1 VTLHTSLAHEI
12 DEILSEP
19 ARTRIELACERQ
31 LTVAAS
37 MLSHA
42 PADAMTAVTV
52 VGVLGRDDL
61 DAFRVL
67 VREICD
73 ELGLD
78 ATVSVQVGSF
88 SVRFSRPRNT
98 DPG

>member
-1 VTLHTSLAHEI
+1 MTLHTSLAHEI
-12 DEILSEP
+12 EEILSEP
-19 ARTRIELACERQ
+19 VRTRVALACERQ
-31 LTVAAS
+31 LTAAAR

-42 PADAMTAVTV
+42 SADAMTAVTV

-61 DAFRVL
+61 DAFRRA
-67 VREICD
+67 VRHICD

-78 ATVSVQVGSF
+78 ATVGVQVGSF
-88 SVRFSRPRNT
+88 SVRFFRPSNT